1 MHITQVPLL
10 PSMLA
15 LQKFLVSGNS
25 LRVYKKAAKQ
35 KTKTKKKTPQDC
47 RRWGEYFEAE
57 IARNKLV

>member
-35 KTKTKKKTPQDC
+35 KTKTKKKKPHRT
-47 RRWGEYFEAE
+47 AE
-57 IARNKLV
+57 GGGSILKQR